1 MKTYVSLLRG
11 INVSGQNK
19 IRMHDL
25 KQLYESLNL
34 ENLAVYLQSGNVV
47 FDSPEKDPFLLAR
60 SIEAGITQSFGLSV
74 QVLLRDKYSFMK
86 IKEGNPFI
94 TNRNVDLEKLHIT
107 FLFQMAPESTIS
119 NLLSTSD
126 TQQTRKNNKDEFLI
140 IEREVY
146 LLCQNGYG
154 RIKLSNNFF
163 ERKLKV
169 SATTRNWKTVSALYE
184 ILKQREA

>member
-34 ENLAVYLQSGNVV
+34 ENLVLYLQSGNVV

-60 SIEAGITQSFGLSV
+60 IIEAGITQSFGSTV
-74 QVLLRDKYSFMK
+74 QVLLRDKNSFMK

-94 TNRNVDLEKLHIT
+94 TKRNGNPEKLYIT
-107 FLFQMAPESTIS
+107 FLFQIPPESTIS

-126 TQQTRKNNKDEFLI
+126 PKQTIKNNNDEFLI

-154 RIKLSNNFF
+154 RTKLSNNFF

-184 ILKQREA
+184 ILKQR